1 VRSAEVRRGEY
12 AVACSGAGT
21 VCGVRAPAPIEDAG
35 ALVLMI
41 FVGLRGGVVGVRVS
55 VREGTET

>member
-1 VRSAEVRRGEY
+1 VRRGEY